1 MENQEH
7 QEFDADAAFEEAAQ
21 SLETSG
27 ELTATEK
34 PSDAEETTKDTPDQR
49 EDSQEQ
55 TQKEDVK
62 DDLPEWLANASDEVK
77 ENFRNLE
84 ADKKRYQQNARSQIG
99 RVGAL
104 NKKYQQKQ
112 AENER
117 LLAEIEQ
124 LKQQSKPQFAG
135 ELDQLRE
142 DYPEVAAVFDKL
154 LAHQNQRLEDISKP
168 LNSIAESNMR
178 DLAQQELEQG
188 IQYVNQIIPDAEQIL
203 ADPQFSTWL
212 NQQTPGI
219 QSMFSSDDPNDAV
232 YILKEYKNAIS
243 ANAERRAKQAQQLS
257 ATALPTGRNTPK
269 GSEEI
274 DENALFDRIAAQLDK
289 QRSL

>member
-34 PSDAEETTKDTPDQR
+34 PLDAEETTKDTPDQR
-49 EDSQEQ
+49 EDGQEQ
-55 TQKEDVK
+55 PKKEVEDN
-62 DDLPEWLANASDEVK
+62 LPEWLANASDEVK

-112 AENER
+112 AENAR

-124 LKQQSKPQFAG
+124 LKQQSKPQFEG
-135 ELDQLRE
+135 ELAQLRE

-168 LNSIAESNMR
+168 LNSIAEANMR
-178 DLAQQELEQG
+178 DLAQQELDNG
-188 IQYVNQIIPDAEQIL
+188 IHYVTQLIPDAEQIL
-203 ADPQFSTWL
+203 SDPKFTNWL

-219 QSMFSSDDPNDAV
+219 QSMFSSSDPNDAV
-232 YILKEYKNAIS
+232 YLLKEYKNAVS

-257 ATALPTGRNTPK
+257 ATTLPTGRNTPK
-269 GSEEI
+269 GGEEI
-274 DENALFDRIAAQLDK
+274 DENALFDQIAAQLDK
-289 QRSL
+289 QRFR

>member
-34 PSDAEETTKDTPDQR
+34 PLDAEETTKDTPDQR
-49 EDSQEQ
+49 EDGQEQ
-55 TQKEDVK
+55 PKKEVE

-154 LAHQNQRLEDISKP
+154 LAHQNQRLEDISRP
-168 LNSIAESNMR
+168 LNSIAEANMR
-178 DLAQQELEQG
+178 DLAQQELDNG
-188 IQYVNQIIPDAEQIL
+188 IHYVTQLIPDAEQIL
-203 ADPQFSTWL
+203 SDPQFTNWL

-219 QSMFSSDDPNDAV
+219 QSMFSSSDPNDAV
-232 YILKEYKNAIS
+232 YLLKEYKNAVS

-257 ATALPTGRNTPK
+257 ATTLPTGRNTPK
-269 GSEEI
+269 GGEEV
-274 DENALFDRIAAQLDK
+274 DENALFDQIAAQLDK
-289 QRSL
+289 QRFR

>member
-49 EDSQEQ
+49 EDGQEQ
-55 TQKEDVK
+55 PQKEVE

-112 AENER
+112 AENAR

-124 LKQQSKPQFAG
+124 LKQQSKPQFEG
-135 ELDQLRE
+135 ELAQLRE

-168 LNSIAESNMR
+168 LNSIAEANMR
-178 DLAQQELEQG
+178 DLAQQELDNG
-188 IQYVNQIIPDAEQIL
+188 IHYVTQLIPDAEQIL
-203 ADPQFSTWL
+203 SDPQFTNWL

-219 QSMFSSDDPNDAV
+219 QSMFSSSDPNDAV
-232 YILKEYKNAIS
+232 YLLKEYKNAVS

-257 ATALPTGRNTPK
+257 ATTLPTGRNTPK
-269 GSEEI
+269 GGEEV
-274 DENALFDRIAAQLDK
+274 DENALFDQIAAQLDK
-289 QRSL
+289 QRFR

>member
-34 PSDAEETTKDTPDQR
+34 PLDAEETTKDTPDQR
-49 EDSQEQ
+49 EDGQEQ
-55 TQKEDVK
+55 PKKEVE

-112 AENER
+112 AENAR

-124 LKQQSKPQFAG
+124 LKQQSKPQFEG
-135 ELDQLRE
+135 ELAQLRE

-168 LNSIAESNMR
+168 LNSIAEANMR
-178 DLAQQELEQG
+178 DLAQQELDNG
-188 IQYVNQIIPDAEQIL
+188 IHYVTQLIPDAEQIL
-203 ADPQFSTWL
+203 SDPQFTNWL

-219 QSMFSSDDPNDAV
+219 QSMFSSSDPNDAV
-232 YILKEYKNAIS
+232 YLLKEYKNAVS

-257 ATALPTGRNTPK
+257 ATTLPTGRNTPK
-269 GSEEI
+269 GGEEV
-274 DENALFDRIAAQLDK
+274 DENALFDQIAAQLDK
-289 QRSL
+289 QRFR

>member
-34 PSDAEETTKDTPDQR
+34 PLDAEETTKDTPDQR
-49 EDSQEQ
+49 EDGQEQ
-55 TQKEDVK
+55 PKKEVE

-168 LNSIAESNMR
+168 LNSIAEANMR
-178 DLAQQELEQG
+178 DLAQQELDNG
-188 IQYVNQIIPDAEQIL
+188 IHYVTQLIPDAEQIL
-203 ADPQFSTWL
+203 SDPQFTNWL

-219 QSMFSSDDPNDAV
+219 QSMFSSSDPNDAV
-232 YILKEYKNAIS
+232 YLLKEYKNAVS

-257 ATALPTGRNTPK
+257 ATTLPTGRNTPK
-269 GSEEI
+269 GGEEV
-274 DENALFDRIAAQLDK
+274 DENALFDQIAAQLDK
-289 QRSL
+289 QRFR

>member
-49 EDSQEQ
+49 EDGQEQ
-55 TQKEDVK
+55 PQKEVE

-112 AENER
+112 AENAR

-124 LKQQSKPQFAG
+124 LKQQSKPQFEG
-135 ELDQLRE
+135 ELAQLRE

-168 LNSIAESNMR
+168 LNSIAEANMR
-178 DLAQQELEQG
+178 DLAQQELDNG
-188 IQYVNQIIPDAEQIL
+188 IHYVTQLIPDAEQIL
-203 ADPQFSTWL
+203 SDPQFTNWL

-219 QSMFSSDDPNDAV
+219 QSMFSSSDPNDAV
-232 YILKEYKNAIS
+232 YLLKEYKNAVS

-257 ATALPTGRNTPK
+257 ATTLPTGRNTPK
-269 GSEEI
+269 GGEEI
-274 DENALFDRIAAQLDK
+274 DENALFDQIAAQLDK
-289 QRSL
+289 QRFR

>member
-49 EDSQEQ
+49 EDDQEQ
-55 TQKEDVK
+55 PQKEVE

-124 LKQQSKPQFAG
+124 LKQQSKPQFEG
-135 ELDQLRE
+135 ELAQLRE
-142 DYPEVAAVFDKL
+142 DYPEVAAVFDKF
-154 LAHQNQRLEDISKP
+154 LAHQNQRLEDISRP
-168 LNSIAESNMR
+168 LNSIAEANMR
-178 DLAQQELEQG
+178 DLAQQELDNG
-188 IQYVNQIIPDAEQIL
+188 IHYVTQLIPDAEQIL
-203 ADPQFSTWL
+203 SDPQFTNWL

-219 QSMFSSDDPNDAV
+219 QSMFSSSDPNDAV
-232 YILKEYKNAIS
+232 YLLKEYKNAVS

-257 ATALPTGRNTPK
+257 ATTLPTGRNTPK
-269 GSEEI
+269 GGEEV
-274 DENALFDRIAAQLDK
+274 DENALFDQIAAQLDK
-289 QRSL
+289 QRFR

>member
-34 PSDAEETTKDTPDQR
+34 PLDAEETTKDTPDQR
-49 EDSQEQ
+49 EDVQEQ
-55 TQKEDVK
+55 SQKEVA

-124 LKQQSKPQFAG
+124 LKQQSNPQFTG

-142 DYPEVAAVFDKL
+142 DYPEIAAVFDKF

-178 DLAQQELEQG
+178 DLAQQELDNS
-188 IQYVNQIIPDAEQIL
+188 IHYVTQIVTDAEQII
-203 ADPQFSTWL
+203 ADPQFAAWL
-212 NQQTPGI
+212 ERLPPGI
-219 QSMFSSDDPNDAV
+219 QAMYTSSDPNDAI
-232 YILKEYKNAIS
+232 YLLKEYKNAVS
-243 ANAERRAKQAQQLS
+243 ANAERRAKQTQQLS
-257 ATALPTGRNTPK
+257 ATTLPTGRNTPK
-269 GSEEI
+269 GGEEI
-274 DENALFDRIAAQLDK
+274 DEEALFNQIAAQLDK
-289 QRSL
+289 QRFR

>member
-34 PSDAEETTKDTPDQR
+34 PLDAEETTKDTPDQR
-49 EDSQEQ
+49 EDGQEQ
-55 TQKEDVK
+55 PKKEVE

-168 LNSIAESNMR
+168 LNSIAEANMR
-178 DLAQQELEQG
+178 DLAQQELDNG
-188 IQYVNQIIPDAEQIL
+188 IHYVTQLIPDAEQIL
-203 ADPQFSTWL
+203 SDPQFTNWL

-219 QSMFSSDDPNDAV
+219 QSMFSSSDPNDAV
-232 YILKEYKNAIS
+232 YLLKEYKNAVS

-257 ATALPTGRNTPK
+257 ATTLPTGRNTPK
-269 GSEEI
+269 GGEEI
-274 DENALFDRIAAQLDK
+274 DENALFDQIAAQLDK
-289 QRSL
+289 RRLR

>member
-1 MENQEH
+1 
-7 QEFDADAAFEEAAQ
+7 D
-21 SLETSG
+21 G
-27 ELTATEK
+27 
-34 PSDAEETTKDTPDQR
+34 
-49 EDSQEQ
+49 QEQ
-55 TQKEDVK
+55 PKKEVE

-154 LAHQNQRLEDISKP
+154 LAHQNQRLEDISRP
-168 LNSIAESNMR
+168 LNSIAEANMR
-178 DLAQQELEQG
+178 DLAQQELDNG
-188 IQYVNQIIPDAEQIL
+188 IHYVTQLIPDAEQIL
-203 ADPQFSTWL
+203 SDPQFTNWL

-219 QSMFSSDDPNDAV
+219 QSMFSSSDPNDAV
-232 YILKEYKNAIS
+232 YLLKEYKNAVS

-257 ATALPTGRNTPK
+257 ATTLPTGRNTPK
-269 GSEEI
+269 GGEEI
-274 DENALFDRIAAQLDK
+274 DENALFDQIAAQLDK
-289 QRSL
+289 QRFR

>member
-34 PSDAEETTKDTPDQR
+34 PLDAEETTKDTPDQR
-49 EDSQEQ
+49 EDGQEQ
-55 TQKEDVK
+55 PKKEVE

-112 AENER
+112 AENAR

-124 LKQQSKPQFAG
+124 LKQQSKPQFEG
-135 ELDQLRE
+135 ELAQLRE

-168 LNSIAESNMR
+168 LNSIAEANMR
-178 DLAQQELEQG
+178 DLAQQELDNG
-188 IQYVNQIIPDAEQIL
+188 IHYVTQLIPDAEQIL
-203 ADPQFSTWL
+203 SDPQFTNWL

-219 QSMFSSDDPNDAV
+219 QSMFSSSDPNDAV
-232 YILKEYKNAIS
+232 YLLKEYKNAVS

-257 ATALPTGRNTPK
+257 ATTLPTGRNTPK
-269 GSEEI
+269 GGEEI
-274 DENALFDRIAAQLDK
+274 DENALFDQIAAQLDK
-289 QRSL
+289 QRFR

>member
-34 PSDAEETTKDTPDQR
+34 PLDAEETPKDTPDQR
-49 EDSQEQ
+49 EENQEQ
-55 TQKEDVK
+55 PQKEDVK
-62 DDLPEWLANASDEVK
+62 DELPEWLANASDEVK

-112 AENER
+112 AENQR

-124 LKQQSKPQFAG
+124 LKQQSKPQLTG
-135 ELDQLRE
+135 DLDQLKE
-142 DYPEVAAVFDKL
+142 DYPEVAAVISKLIDQQEKRFD
-154 LAHQNQRLEDISKP
+154 DISKP

-178 DLAQQELEQG
+178 DLAQQELEEG
-188 IQYVNQIIPDAEQIL
+188 IHYVTGIIPDAEQIL
-203 ADPQFSTWL
+203 SDPQFGTWL
-212 NQQTPGI
+212 GRQPTGI
-219 QSMFSSDDPNDAV
+219 QAMFSSNDPNDAI
-232 YILKEYKNAIS
+232 YLLKEYKNTLS
-243 ANAERRAKQAQQLS
+243 ANAERRVKQTQQLS
-257 ATALPTGRNTPK
+257 AMSFPNGLNTPK
-269 GSEEI
+269 GGEEV
-274 DENALFDRIAAQLDK
+274 DEEALFNQIAAQLDK
-289 QRSL
+289 GRFR